1 MAKKELPDFIKAKMG
16 AKGKG
21 ALETAMKNKKGKDEK
36 EPEEEEEEEDED
48 ETEEEE
54 TSEEGEEKKGLMAS
68 VARKVKKAK
77 K

>member
-16 AKGKG
+16 AKGKE
-21 ALETAMKNKKGKDEK
+21 ALDTAMKNKKGKDEEK
-36 EPEEEEEEEDED
+36 DEEEKDEDED
-48 ETEEEE
+48 ENEEEE